1 MSIFK
6 KKVKVLKTEPSE
18 LQQDTLPS
26 KRTPEEDAR
35 LRQEVQDR
43 IDNMKTEFEGRI
55 QTMLDGIENTRK
67 EYEKA
72 FEPIR
77 KLNEELTKE
86 AIEVYGHTEE
96 QLKDPEFQKRAKEL
110 VEMSEEEIDKRC
122 MDPDFQD
129 RYFDFFP
136 KENQEMILKERALRD
151 GDSEEQVEI

>member
-6 KKVKVLKTEPSE
+6 RKVKVLKTEPSE

-43 IDNMKTEFEGRI
+43 IDNMRTEFEGRL
-55 QTMLDGIENTRK
+55 QTMLNDIEGVKK

-72 FEPIR
+72 FEPIK
-77 KLNEELTKE
+77 KLNEDLTRE
-86 AIEVYGHTEE
+86 AIEVYGHTKE
-96 QLKDPEFQKRAKEL
+96 QLEDPDFQRRAKEL
-110 VEMSEEEIDKRC
+110 VEMTDEEVEQRY

-129 RYFDFFP
+129 RYFDFFS
-136 KENQEMILKERALRD
+136 KEDQETILKERAVRD
-151 GDSEEQVEI
+151 SDDQVEM

>member
-6 KKVKVLKTEPSE
+6 RKVKVLKTEPSE

-43 IDNMKTEFEGRI
+43 IDNMRTEFEGRI
-55 QTMLDGIENTRK
+55 QTMLDNLEDTKK
-67 EYEKA
+67 EYAKA
-72 FEPIR
+72 FEPIK
-77 KLNEELTKE
+77 KLNEELTRE
-86 AIEVYGHTEE
+86 AIEVYGHTKE
-96 QLKDPEFQKRAKEL
+96 QLEDPEFQKRAKEL
-110 VEMSEEEIDKRC
+110 VEMTDEEVEQRY

-136 KENQEMILKERALRD
+136 KEDQETILKERAARD
-151 GDSEEQVEI
+151 SDDQVEM